1 MKSPR
6 YSFLILV
13 LSSHLLPIASAA
25 PLSTYRA
32 KLATAEQVKGLEK
45 AAEDRVSSLREA
57 LGTNAI
63 DRSSLTAA
71 TSPFAKIGTSTPNK
85 GTKKTGSGIIKT
97 LLGQTAERLR
107 QREEEGAP
115 PPFDPSKFM
124 SEIEQER
131 VDRRMKFCE
140 ENLGKEY
147 IHIVGELSAE
157 LTKSASAAEIAAK
170 PTALHTE
177 LTTAVGG
184 LIPSTIS
191 DKLGKV
197 TDVDYVDGKVIKIY
211 FTNSNSEVTP
221 VSFSTLATV
230 RTLRDKYFLIV
241 FECIRQHVEA
251 KSKEEKP
258 RDEGYQSLTRA
269 ILPALNQRFT
279 TAVEIS
285 QRLAKLSKQEMNL
298 LIDVF
303 LSLAGTDVPTEEEMT
318 VPEDP
323 KTWKVGSQPPS
334 LPAYIYQLSQPSI
347 VARDKALDQRKAA
360 LARKDKK
367 AADAAAVAAEKAIA
381 PVASELADYQYYHL
395 MDDQLGQLA
404 DWLFE
409 EKAREKQEQK
419 LIDDMGVGQ

>member
-1 MKSPR
+1 MRTPLLTTIS
-6 YSFLILV
+6 ILA
-13 LSSHLLPIASAA
+13 LMAAGAAEAA
-25 PLSTYRA
+25 PLSSYRA
-32 KLATAEQVKGLEK
+32 KLANPEQVKGLEK
-45 AAEDRVSSLREA
+45 AAEDRVNSLREA
-57 LGTNAI
+57 LGTIAL
-63 DRSSLTAA
+63 DRSGLKAA
-71 TSPFAKIGTSTPNK
+71 TSPFAKIGASTPNK

-97 LLGQTAERLR
+97 LLGQTAEKLR

-124 SEIEQER
+124 YEIEQER

-147 IHIVGELSAE
+147 VHIVGELSIDLMKTAPVAE
-157 LTKSASAAEIAAK
+157 VVAK

-177 LTTAVGG
+177 LTTGVAG
-184 LIPSTIS
+184 LIPTAIS
-191 DKLGKV
+191 DKLGRV

-211 FTNSNSEVTP
+211 FTNSKSEVTP

-258 RDEGYQSLTRA
+258 QDEGYQGLTKA
-269 ILPALNQRFT
+269 ILPAISARFT

-285 QRLAKLSKQEMNL
+285 QRLGTLSKQEMNT

-318 VPEDP
+318 APDDP
-323 KTWKVGSQPPS
+323 KAWKVGSQPPS
-334 LPAYIYQLSQPSI
+334 LPAYIYQLSQPAI
-347 VARDKALDQRKAA
+347 VARDKALDLRKAA
-360 LARKDKK
+360 LGRKDKK
-367 AADAAAVAAEKAIA
+367 AADAAALAAERTIA
-381 PVASELADYQYYHL
+381 PVATELADYQYYHL

-419 LIDDMGVGQ
+419 RIDDMGVGQ

>member
-6 YSFLILV
+6 YLIFILALGLTV
-13 LSSHLLPIASAA
+13 LPTANAA
-25 PLSTYRA
+25 PLSSYRA

-45 AAEDRVSSLREA
+45 AAEERVSALREA
-57 LGTNAI
+57 LGTNTI
-63 DRSSLTAA
+63 DRSGLKAA
-71 TSPFAKIGTSTPNK
+71 TSPFAKIGASTPSK

-140 ENLGKEY
+140 ENLSKHY
-147 IHIVGELSAE
+147 VQIVGELSVDLMKSSQTAE
-157 LTKSASAAEIAAK
+157 VAAK
-170 PTALHTE
+170 PTALHTD

-184 LIPSTIS
+184 LIPVSIS

-211 FTNSNSEVTP
+211 FTNGKSEVTP

-258 RDEGYQSLTRA
+258 QDEGYQGLTRA
-269 ILPALNQRFT
+269 LLPALSQRFT

-285 QRLAKLSKQEMNL
+285 QRLGQLSKQEMNI

-303 LSLAGTDVPTEEEMT
+303 LSLAGSDIPTEEEMT
-318 VPEDP
+318 APRDP
-323 KTWKVGSQPPS
+323 KNWKVGSQPPS
-334 LPAYIYQLSQPSI
+334 VPAYIYQLSQPSI
-347 VARDKALDQRKAA
+347 AARDKALDQRKAA

-367 AADAAAVAAEKAIA
+367 AAEAAALAAEKAIA
-381 PVASELADYQYYHL
+381 PVATELADYQYYRL
-395 MDDQLGQLA
+395 MNDQLGQLT

-409 EKAREKQEQK
+409 EKAREEQELK
-419 LIDDMGVGQ
+419 LIEDMGVGL